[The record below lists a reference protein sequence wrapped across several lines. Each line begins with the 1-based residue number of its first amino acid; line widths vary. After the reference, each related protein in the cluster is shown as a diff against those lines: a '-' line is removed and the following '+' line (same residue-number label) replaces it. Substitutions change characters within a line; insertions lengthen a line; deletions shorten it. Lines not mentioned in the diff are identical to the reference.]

1 MHFVGLPRSQK
12 QGRRCRQTNPLCAT
26 DSPDDCRHF
35 DVFHVTIE
43 FPRIMGTEIF
53 KKIYPQKTQKT
64 FSCRRKIHPTPGTL
78 SNQLS
83 VTWETRRENWNLPG
97 PVNYATQNG
106 RPCPRTGIFFCK
118 ATSAEDR
125 NLQPPKALNKDRAP
139 PKHALARAVEY
150 TASGSPQPVP
160 VYGPKRGPSRIFS
173 TDHILI

>member
-1 MHFVGLPRSQK
+1 M
-12 QGRRCRQTNPLCAT
+12 
-26 DSPDDCRHF
+26 
-35 DVFHVTIE
+35 
-43 FPRIMGTEIF
+43 
-53 KKIYPQKTQKT
+53 QKTQKT

-125 NLQPPKALNKDRAP
+125 NLQPPKALNKDRTP

-150 TASGSPQPVP
+150 TALGTGVRAEARPIAHFFWRLDCRFEHRNRSYTHPGNIPNTRSLAQLQIATEIDALESCT
-160 VYGPKRGPSRIFS
+160 KKLSALSLI
-173 TDHILI
+173 HI

>member
-1 MHFVGLPRSQK
+1 M
-12 QGRRCRQTNPLCAT
+12 
-26 DSPDDCRHF
+26 
-35 DVFHVTIE
+35 
-43 FPRIMGTEIF
+43 
-53 KKIYPQKTQKT
+53 QKTQKT
-64 FSCRRKIHPTPGTL
+64 FWYKSEGHPTPGTL

-125 NLQPPKALNKDRAP
+125 NLQPPKALNKDRTP

-150 TASGSPQPVP
+150 TALGTGVRAEARPIAHFYIVAE
-160 VYGPKRGPSRIFS
+160 
-173 TDHILI
+173 L

>member
-1 MHFVGLPRSQK
+1 M
-12 QGRRCRQTNPLCAT
+12 
-26 DSPDDCRHF
+26 
-35 DVFHVTIE
+35 
-43 FPRIMGTEIF
+43 
-53 KKIYPQKTQKT
+53 QKTQKT

-118 ATSAEDR
+118 ATSAQDR
-125 NLQPPKALNKDRAP
+125 NLQPPKALNKDRTP

-150 TASGSPQPVP
+150 TALGTGVRAEARPIAHFFLNRIRIVS
-160 VYGPKRGPSRIFS
+160 PKRLYLQNLLVFEHAGVAQLYMQLVWIWYSN
-173 TDHILI
+173 